1 MIIRARNIFL
11 NPILSTDAPKIT
23 LERPFITPLP
33 IVAAQVKVLSL
44 IAGCKAADY
53 PYSLKLYEK
62 KTAKTWPKMIMPS
75 NYQVLTE

>member
-1 MIIRARNIFL
+1 M
-11 NPILSTDAPKIT
+11 NPILSTDAPEIT

-62 KTAKTWPKMIMPS
+62 KTVKT
-75 NYQVLTE
+75 